1 MQKHE
6 KDFGTKVY
14 YFPNPMYGSWESTL
28 YHNNYQISKN
38 EKDTLRKAS
47 IKQFNPKTGEVK

>member
-1 MQKHE
+1 
-6 KDFGTKVY
+6 
-14 YFPNPMYGSWESTL
+14 MYGSWESTL